1 MAVSLLKILFQF
13 KKHEDLTKHEKTAKL
28 LYHRD
33 IILATIDYIIAG
45 IGDEQSLDHRDIILE
60 HYEKQKGQT
69 VKYYHARRL
78 DRLQQKLGNLIK
90 GPQGRGDLNFDTYI
104 KQKTGHEI
112 DIFEKIRKRT
122 DAIIEQG
129 QIRNGKDLNDIAK
142 FFNAYAHHP
151 EYQTKRDNLK
161 ALIISF
167 GERTRNSKKV

>member
-1 MAVSLLKILFQF
+1 M
-13 KKHEDLTKHEKTAKL
+13 TKHDKSADL

-33 IILATIDYIIAG
+33 IIFATIDYIITG
-45 IGDEQSLDHRDIILE
+45 IEGEQILDHRDIILG
-60 HYEKQKGQT
+60 HYEQQKGQT
-69 VKYYHARRL
+69 EKYYHARRL
-78 DRLQQKLGNLIK
+78 DRLQQKLENLIK

-129 QIRNGKDLNDIAK
+129 QIRNGKDLNNVAI

-151 EYQTKRDNLK
+151 EFQTKRDNLK

-167 GERTRNSKKV
+167 GERTRKRR